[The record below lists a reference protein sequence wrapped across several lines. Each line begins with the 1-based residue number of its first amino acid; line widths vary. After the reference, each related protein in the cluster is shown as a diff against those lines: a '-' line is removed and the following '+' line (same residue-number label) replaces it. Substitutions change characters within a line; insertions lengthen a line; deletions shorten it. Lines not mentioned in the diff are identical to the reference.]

1 MSLLEPLIEKEPI
14 PDPDAVADLP
24 WIAPSGSGSKVHS
37 RTWLIVRHVFST
49 KRAWI
54 GAVVLAF
61 VILWAFV
68 GPLVYHWNFL
78 DQDGLAF
85 SSPPTLSHWFGTND
99 IGQDLYAETLV
110 GLQKSLVIGLIVG
123 PLAALIAGFVG
134 ATAGYLGGIWD
145 RVIVWTIDL
154 LLVLPGFYLLVLLS
168 PVFRSLSWV
177 ALVIFL
183 ALFGWM
189 VLARV
194 IRGQT
199 MSLREREYVKAA
211 RFMGVSGFNI
221 IRRHI
226 LPNVASLLIID
237 ATLGIGAA
245 ILSETTLSFFG
256 FGVQPPDVSLGTLLA
271 AGSSAAVTRPW
282 LFLFPAGIL
291 VITVLAAS
299 LLGDALRDAID
310 PTSGATSE

>member
-1 MSLLEPLIEKEPI
+1 MVLLEPLISSDEARDPEPVE
-14 PDPDAVADLP
+14 PRD
-24 WIAPSGSGSKVHS
+24 GSRAGMLL
-37 RTWLIVRHVFST
+37 RRVFST
-49 KRAWI
+49 KRARI
-54 GAVVLAF
+54 GASVLAF
-61 VILWAFV
+61 IILWAFV
-68 GPLVYHWNFL
+68 GPYLYRWNFL

-85 SSPPTLSHWFGTND
+85 STPPTLSHWFGTND
-99 IGQDLYAETLV
+99 IGQDVYAETLV

-134 ATAGYLGGIWD
+134 ATAGYLGGAWD
-145 RVIVWTIDL
+145 RVIVWFIDL
-154 LLVLPGFYLLVLLS
+154 ALVLPSLYVLVLLS
-168 PVFRSLSWV
+168 PVFKSLSWL

-183 ALFGWM
+183 AVSGWM
-189 VLARV
+189 VLGRV

-211 RFMGVSGFNI
+211 RFMGVSGFAI

-271 AGSSAAVTRPW
+271 AGSASAVTRPW
-282 LFLFPAGIL
+282 LFVLPAAIL
-291 VITVLAAS
+291 VVTVLASS

-310 PTSGATSE
+310 PTSGAHND

>member
-1 MSLLEPLIEKEPI
+1 MALLQPLLPNADVSEPDVAFDPRSRSRARLI
-14 PDPDAVADLP
+14 L
-24 WIAPSGSGSKVHS
+24 
-37 RTWLIVRHVFST
+37 RRVFST

-54 GAVVLAF
+54 GSIVLGF
-61 VILWAFV
+61 IILWAFL
-68 GPLVYHWNFL
+68 GTHLYQWNYL

-85 SSPPTLSHWFGTND
+85 SVPPSASHWFGTND
-99 IGQDLYAETLV
+99 IGQDVYAQTLI

-134 ATAGYLGGIWD
+134 ATAGYLGGVWD
-145 RVIVWTIDL
+145 RVIVWFIDL
-154 LLVLPGFYLLVLLS
+154 LLVLPSLYLLVLLS
-168 PVFRSLSWV
+168 PLFKSLSWL
-177 ALVIFL
+177 ALVVFL

-211 RFMGVSGFNI
+211 RFMGVSGFAI

-245 ILSETTLSFFG
+245 ILAETTLSFFG

-271 AGSSAAVTRPW
+271 LGSGSAITRPW
-282 LFLFPAGIL
+282 LFVFPAAIL
-291 VITVLAAS
+291 VITVLASS

-310 PTSGATSE
+310 PTSGATNE